1 MGQSYRDAVAQEN
14 LNPVDRPKIEPVA
27 PNDVKGFAFIA
38 TFEVLP
44 ELKLKGLD
52 KIKVKRPDVQITDQD
67 CDDMLQNLRQQ
78 KATWIPVDR
87 KSKDGDRIVV
97 DFDGTLKGEPVK
109 GGKGQDVPVILGQG
123 QMLPDFEKG
132 LLGLAAGD
140 ETNFKVKFPKDYH
153 AEDLASKKVDFAVK
167 AHRVEEQELPP
178 LDDSLADQYG
188 VVEGGLEQLRK
199 DVVAYMERE
208 ARQKAIALVK
218 DQVLNARLDLN
229 PIELPQSL
237 KHQEM
242 HAMQHQAMRQLGIED
257 PEHKHDKGPPMS
269 DFAAPAEKRVRLG
282 LLVNQIISDNQ
293 IVVDPDRVRQR
304 IEDICSG
311 YENSDEMVA
320 TYLGNAQIMASIE
333 PMVLEE
339 QAIDW
344 LIGNGEE
351 KISKVPFKEFMKP

>member
-1 MGQSYRDAVAQEN
+1 
-14 LNPVDRPKIEPVA
+14 
-27 PNDVKGFAFIA
+27 
-38 TFEVLP
+38 
-44 ELKLKGLD
+44 
-52 KIKVKRPDVQITDQD
+52 
-67 CDDMLQNLRQQ
+67 
-78 KATWIPVDR
+78 
-87 KSKDGDRIVV
+87 
-97 DFDGTLKGEPVK
+97 
-109 GGKGQDVPVILGQG
+109 
-123 QMLPDFEKG
+123 
-132 LLGLAAGD
+132 
-140 ETNFKVKFPKDYH
+140 
-153 AEDLASKKVDFAVK
+153 
-167 AHRVEEQELPP
+167 
-178 LDDSLADQYG
+178 
-188 VVEGGLEQLRK
+188 
-199 DVVAYMERE
+199 
-208 ARQKAIALVK
+208 
-218 DQVLNARLDLN
+218 
-229 PIELPQSL
+229 
-237 KHQEM
+237 
-242 HAMQHQAMRQLGIED
+242 MQHQAMRQLGIED